1 MAAEPG
7 SDFRWGAL
15 LRASKPKRII
25 LPDGT
30 AKVIEESTD
39 RQDLELIHYIRDNNM
54 GVIVDS
60 YKDVASAWQPG
71 AKRPRYKH
79 ALVDLA
85 AGYIDGIACLAVD
98 RLTRRRDQVGPILN
112 AMEEMGG
119 RLFFL
124 WDELDTASDAP
135 DTELRLHELVARAER
150 EAERTSRRYKLVAQ
164 HRARKGL
171 HHPSGARPY
180 GHTMDRRHLVEEEAG
195 MLLLAAKAVDQGKAV
210 GAIATE
216 WTDLGIPTI
225 GGGTVWHHK
234 VLTRVLV
241 DARMIGKREYEGA
254 LIDIEYMPPILPEEL
269 WRGVRRK
276 LLENRPKRGRGES
289 RELTNIALCGICNLP
304 LISQIDR
311 AGPVYLC
318 KKRPSQPGA
327 CGGIVILVSN
337 LDAKVDADVVAFLND
352 KQRANALL
360 DQRRLKTQEMAAIDA
375 RYAELED
382 NKLALEQAAFNPPQ
396 GVKRLPVERYWQL
409 RTEIEAEQEHLQRRR
424 IVNRDAQPL
433 REALRQEA
441 LRQEWTVEQ
450 WRGRSLEW
458 RRAVIRLVVERI
470 EVMRKVGHGGA
481 EKGQYGAVHNPDRI
495 KVKLAG

>member
-7 SDFRWGAL
+7 PDFRWGAL
-15 LRASKPKRII
+15 LRASKPKRVV

-30 AKVIEESTD
+30 VRVIEESTD
-39 RQDLELIHYIRDNNM
+39 MQDLELIHHIRDNDM

-98 RLTRRRDQVGPILN
+98 RLTRRRDQVRPILN

-124 WDELDTASDAP
+124 WDELDTASDDP
-135 DTELRLHELVARAER
+135 DTELRLHELVTRAER

-171 HHPSGARPY
+171 HHPSGKRAY
-180 GHTMDRRHLVEEEAG
+180 GHTKDYRHLVDEEAG
-195 MLLLAAKAVDQGKAV
+195 MLLAAAKAVDQGKAV
-210 GAIATE
+210 GTIAEE
-216 WTDLGIPTI
+216 WTQRGVPTVD
-225 GGGTVWHHK
+225 GKGRWHHK
-234 VLTRVLV
+234 VLTRILV
-241 DARMIGKREYEGA
+241 SPRMVGKRNYEGA
-254 LIDIEYMPPILPEEL
+254 LIDVEYMPPILPEEL
-269 WRGVRRK
+269 WRRIRRK
-276 LLENRPKRGRGES
+276 LLEDAPKRGRGES
-289 RELTNIALCGICNLP
+289 RELTNIARCGICDLP
-304 LISQIDR
+304 LISSTEKR
-311 AGPVYLC
+311 GPVYVC

-327 CGGIVILVSN
+327 CGGISILVPN
-337 LDAKVDADVVAFLND
+337 LDAKVDDEVVAFLND
-352 KQRANALL
+352 KQRAQALL
-360 DQRRLKTQEMAAIDA
+360 NQHRLETPEMAAIDA

-382 NKLALEQAAFNPPQ
+382 NKLALERAAFNPPR
-396 GVKRLPVERYWQL
+396 GVKRLPSERYWEL
-409 RTEIEAEQEHLQRRR
+409 RTEIEREQETLQRRR

-433 REALRQEA
+433 REALG
-441 LRQEWTVEQ
+441 QEWTVQE
-450 WRGRSLEW
+450 WGSKPLEW
-458 RRAVIRLVVERI
+458 RRAVIRLLAERI
-470 EVMRKVGHGGA
+470 EVTRTPQRGAAKGHLGG
-481 EKGQYGAVHNPDRI
+481 VHNPDRV